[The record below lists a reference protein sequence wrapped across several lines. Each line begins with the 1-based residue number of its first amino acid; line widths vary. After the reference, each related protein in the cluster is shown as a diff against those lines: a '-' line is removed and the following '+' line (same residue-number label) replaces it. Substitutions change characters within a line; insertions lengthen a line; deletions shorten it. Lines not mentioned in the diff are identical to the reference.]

1 MKKLAQFA
9 VDYPISI
16 TMAIL
21 AVALLGYISF
31 SKLGMDL
38 FPDLNNPRIFVE
50 LKSGERP
57 PEEMERQFVQS
68 IESQA
73 IRQKGVVNVSSIST
87 VGSAQVTVEYSW
99 NSNMD
104 EAFLDLQKTLKNLSA
119 NQQIDELNI
128 TQHDPNA
135 SPIILLGFSHPEITD
150 MDELRRVAENFIQN
164 ELVRQEGIAEVK
176 LLGKEEKEVL
186 VETDDYLM
194 KAYGIN
200 PSTLASKISNNN
212 RNVSGGSITES
223 GKKYVIKGVSELDS
237 IDDIGRIIVAE
248 KQQTVDTSAQGTSGT
263 SSVTET
269 VPVYLKDVATIK
281 FQNKKPDNIVRV
293 NGVRCMGIAIY
304 KETKYNTIKAVNE
317 FVRSLDDLR
326 KALPGYQLTI
336 IQNQG
341 DFVTQA
347 VSEVKSAALIGILL
361 SVLVLFIFLR
371 RFGTT
376 AIISLA
382 IPISIIATFNLMYF
396 DNLTM
401 NIMTLGGLA
410 LGAGMLV
417 DNAIIVME
425 NIFRNLE
432 TGMPLKEA
440 AVIGTSQVGGAINAS
455 TITTIVVFLPI
466 VYLHGSAGE
475 LFKDQALTV
484 AFSLMCSLAVAIFV
498 IPMLAARFLRNVP
511 SGTKLTS
518 IRFPGYRKFLSR
530 LLDHRWLVIGVTVL
544 LVAASFSLI
553 PHIGSEFM
561 PKPEAHDYSIDIKL
575 PEGTE
580 ITRTAGGV
588 ETIESIV
595 RQTLGDN
602 IKSMF
607 SVAGPSE
614 EISTVSNSVFQDENT
629 ATVKFSIKK
638 ESLLKT
644 DYVVSKLT
652 AELKK
657 LPGVEAK
664 VAHEQTALD
673 VTLGTET
680 APLVVDVQGEDLK
693 TLQDLTEQ
701 VKEKVSGIPDLF
713 NIETSFDEGRPEI
726 DVVIDRVRAG
736 VLNVGIDNLTA
747 RLKERLSGTTAGQ
760 WDNGGELRDITIEL
774 PKVGINDLEN
784 ILIQNGSQNVAVNEV
799 AGIAVSQAPKE
810 IYRKNQVRIGMVT
823 ANLKNIRPL
832 NKVVAEIRSRISG
845 ISFPQDYKYDI
856 SGEEQMRRD
865 AFQNLKF
872 AFLLSLVLMYMVLAS
887 QFESLIHPFTIL
899 LSIPT
904 ALIGTIVTFFI
915 LGKSFNMMAYIGLIM
930 LVGIAVND
938 SIILVDCITQLR
950 NEGASLREAILEAGQ
965 RRIRPIIMT
974 SLTAILGM
982 LPLCIGIG
990 EGAAL
995 RAPLALA
1002 VVGGLFSSTLLTLI
1016 VIPCVYS
1023 VLDALT
1029 VRNKV

>member
-21 AVALLGYISF
+21 AISLLGYISF
-31 SKLGMDL
+31 SKLGMDI

-73 IRQKGVVNVSSIST
+73 IRQKGVVQVSSVSR
-87 VGSAQVTVEYSW
+87 VGSAQVSVEYSW

-104 EAFLDLQKTLKNLSA
+104 ESFLDLQKTLKNLSA

-164 ELVRQEGIAEVK
+164 ELVRQQGIAEVK
-176 LLGKEEKEVL
+176 LLGKEEKEVII
-186 VETDDYLM
+186 ETDDYLM
-194 KAYGIN
+194 KAYGIT
-200 PSTLASKISNNN
+200 PSTIASRITNNN

-223 GKKYVIKGVSELDS
+223 GRKYVIKGVSELDS

-248 KQQTVDTSAQGTSGT
+248 KQQTVDTSAQGASGSGSAT
-263 SSVTET
+263 VS
-269 VPVYLKDVATIK
+269 VPVFLKDVATIK

-304 KETKYNTIKAVNE
+304 KETKYNTIKAVTE
-317 FVRSLDDLR
+317 FQHALVDLR

-347 VSEVKSAALIGILL
+347 VNEVQSAALVGILL

-425 NIFRNLE
+425 NIFRNME
-432 TGMPLKEA
+432 NGMPIKEA
-440 AVIGTSQVGGAINAS
+440 AVVGTAQVGGAINAS
-455 TITTIVVFLPI
+455 TITTVVVFLPI

-484 AFSLMCSLAVAIFV
+484 SFSLLCSLAVAIFV
-498 IPMLAARFLRNVP
+498 IPMLAAQFLKSVP
-511 SGTKLTS
+511 PGTKMTS
-518 IRFPGYRKFLSR
+518 IRFPGYRNFLSH
-530 LLDHRWLVIGVTVL
+530 LLDHRWLVIGVTSAI
-544 LVAASFSLI
+544 VAASFSLI
-553 PHIGSEFM
+553 PVIGSEFM
-561 PKPEAHDYSIDIKL
+561 PKPEARDYSIDIKL

-580 ITRTAGGV
+580 INRTADAV
-588 ETIESIV
+588 ETIESVV

-602 IKSMF
+602 IASMF

-614 EISTVSNSVFQDENT
+614 EISSSSTSVFQDENT
-629 ATVKFSIKK
+629 ATLKFSIKK
-638 ESLLKT
+638 ESTLRT
-644 DYVVSKLT
+644 EYVVSQLT
-652 AELKK
+652 TELKK
-657 LPGVEAK
+657 LPDVEAK

-673 VTLGTET
+673 VTLGTES
-680 APLVVDVQGEDLK
+680 APMVIEIQGDDLDII
-693 TLQDLTEQ
+693 QNLTEQ
-701 VKEKVSGIPDLF
+701 AKEKVAARKLLAIDEIKEGKRKATLILSDPSGHSAI
-713 NIETSFDEGRPEI
+713 I
-726 DVVIDRVRAG
+726 DKRAKMR
-736 VLNVGIDNLTA
+736 NLT
-747 RLKERLSGTTAGQ
+747 ER
-760 WDNGGELRDITIEL
+760 
-774 PKVGINDLEN
+774 
-784 ILIQNGSQNVAVNEV
+784 EV
-799 AGIAVSQAPKE
+799 
-810 IYRKNQVRIGMVT
+810 
-823 ANLKNIRPL
+823 
-832 NKVVAEIRSRISG
+832 
-845 ISFPQDYKYDI
+845 
-856 SGEEQMRRD
+856 
-865 AFQNLKF
+865 
-872 AFLLSLVLMYMVLAS
+872 
-887 QFESLIHPFTIL
+887 
-899 LSIPT
+899 
-904 ALIGTIVTFFI
+904 
-915 LGKSFNMMAYIGLIM
+915 
-930 LVGIAVND
+930 
-938 SIILVDCITQLR
+938 
-950 NEGASLREAILEAGQ
+950 
-965 RRIRPIIMT
+965 
-974 SLTAILGM
+974 
-982 LPLCIGIG
+982 
-990 EGAAL
+990 
-995 RAPLALA
+995 
-1002 VVGGLFSSTLLTLI
+1002 
-1016 VIPCVYS
+1016 S
-1023 VLDALT
+1023 VLTSD
-1029 VRNKV
+1029 

>member
-9 VDYPISI
+9 VDYPITI

-21 AVALLGYISF
+21 AVTLLGYISF

-73 IRQKGVVNVSSIST
+73 IRQKGVVNVSSISR

-176 LLGKEEKEVL
+176 LLGKEEKQVL
-186 VETDDYLM
+186 IETDDYLM

-200 PSTLASKISNNN
+200 PSTLASKITNNN

-248 KQQTVDTSAQGTSGT
+248 KQQTVDTSSQGTSGT
-263 SSVTET
+263 ASVTET
-269 VPVYLKDVATIK
+269 VPVFLKDVATIK

-317 FVRSLDDLR
+317 FLLSLKDLR

-347 VSEVKSAALIGILL
+347 VNEVQSAALIGILL

-376 AIISLA
+376 AIISLS

-432 TGMPLKEA
+432 NGMPIKEA
-440 AVIGTSQVGGAINAS
+440 AVVGTYQVGGAINAS

-466 VYLHGSAGE
+466 IYLHGSAGE
-475 LFKDQALTV
+475 LFRDQALTV
-484 AFSLMCSLAVAIFV
+484 AFSLLCSLAVAIFV
-498 IPMLAARFLRNVP
+498 IPMLAAQFLKSVP
-511 SGTKLTS
+511 SGTKMTS

-530 LLDHRWLVIGVTVL
+530 LIDNRWLVIGVTAV
-544 LVAASFSLI
+544 LVAASFSFI
-553 PHIGSEFM
+553 PIIGSEFM
-561 PKPEAHDYSIDIKL
+561 PKPEARDYSIEIKL

-580 ITRTAGGV
+580 ITRTADAV

-602 IKSMF
+602 IASIF
-607 SVAGPSE
+607 SVSGPSE
-614 EISTVSNSVFQDENT
+614 EISTGSSSVFQDENT
-629 ATVKFSIKK
+629 ATIKFSVKK
-638 ESLLKT
+638 ESTLRT
-644 DYVVSKLT
+644 EYVVSKLT
-652 AELKK
+652 SELKK
-657 LPGVEAK
+657 LPDVEAK

-673 VTLGTET
+673 VTLGTES
-680 APLVVDVQGEDLK
+680 APLVIEIQGEDLNA
-693 TLQDLTEQ
+693 LQGLTEQ
-701 VKEKVSGIPDLF
+701 AKQKVSTIPDLF
-713 NIETSFDEGRPEI
+713 NIETSFDQGRPEI

-736 VLNVGIDNLTA
+736 VLNVGIDNLTS

-760 WDNGGELRDITIEL
+760 WENGGELRDITIEL
-774 PKVGINDLEN
+774 PKVGINELEN
-784 ILIQNGSQNVAVNEV
+784 IVIQSGAQNVAVNEV
-799 AGIAVSQAPKE
+799 AGITVSQAPKE

-823 ANLKNIRPL
+823 AHLKNVRPL
-832 NKVVAEIRSRISG
+832 NQIVADIRLKMSG
-845 ISFPQDYKYDI
+845 ISFPQDYKYEL

-904 ALIGTIVTFFI
+904 ALIGTILTFFL
-915 LGKSFNMMAYIGLIM
+915 LGKSFNIMAYIGLIM

-950 NEGASLREAILEAGQ
+950 NEGSSLREAILEAGQ

-1016 VIPCVYS
+1016 VIPCVYY
-1023 VLDALT
+1023 VLDSLT
-1029 VRNKV
+1029 VRNRT

>member
-1 MKKLAQFA
+1 MKKLAQYA
-9 VDYPISI
+9 VDYPITI

-21 AVALLGYISF
+21 AVTLLGYISF

-50 LKSGERP
+50 IKSGERP
-57 PEEMERQFVQS
+57 PEEMERQFVES

-73 IRQKGVVNVSSIST
+73 IRQKGVVQVSSVSM

-119 NQQIDELNI
+119 NQEIDELNI

-135 SPIILLGFSHPEITD
+135 SPIILLGFSNPGITD
-150 MDELRRVAENFIQN
+150 MDELRKVAENYIQN

-176 LLGKEEKEVL
+176 LLGKEEKEVI
-186 VETDDYLM
+186 VQTDDYLM
-194 KAYGIN
+194 KAYGIT
-200 PSTLASKISNNN
+200 PATLASKITSNNQ
-212 RNVSGGSITES
+212 NVSGGSITES
-223 GKKYVIKGVSELDS
+223 GKKYVIKGMSELDS

-248 KQQTVDTSAQGTSGT
+248 KAKTVDSSETTSTTST
-263 SSVTET
+263 TET

-293 NGVRCMGIAIY
+293 NGIRCMGIAIY

-317 FVRSLDDLR
+317 FILSLKDLR
-326 KALPGYQLTI
+326 KALPGYQITI

-347 VSEVKSAALIGILL
+347 VGEVKSAALVGILL

-371 RFGTT
+371 RFSTT

-484 AFSLMCSLAVAIFV
+484 AFSLLCSLAVAIFV
-498 IPMLAARFLRNVP
+498 IPMLAARFLKSVP
-511 SGTKLTS
+511 SGTKMTS
-518 IRFPGYRKFLSR
+518 IRFPGYRKLLSH
-530 LLDHRWLVIGVTVL
+530 LIDHRWAVIGITAAA
-544 LVAASFSLI
+544 VAASFSLI
-553 PHIGSEFM
+553 PIIGSEFM
-561 PKPEAHDYSIDIKL
+561 PKPDAHDYSIDIKL

-580 ITRTAGGV
+580 ITRTASAV
-588 ETIESIV
+588 ETIESVV

-602 IKSMF
+602 IASIF
-607 SVAGPSE
+607 SVSGPSD
-614 EISTVSNSVFQDENT
+614 EINTSSSSVFQDENT
-629 ATVKFSIKK
+629 ATLKFRIKK

-644 DYVVSKLT
+644 ENVISQLT
-652 AELKK
+652 SELKK
-657 LPGVEAK
+657 LPDVETK

-673 VTLGTET
+673 VTLGTES
-680 APLVVDVQGEDLK
+680 APLVIEIQGEDLN
-693 TLQDLTEQ
+693 TLQDLTDQ
-701 VKEKVSGIPDLF
+701 AKQKISTITDLL
-713 NIETSFDEGRPEI
+713 NIETSFDQGRPEI

-736 VLNVGIDNLTA
+736 VLNVGIENLTS
-747 RLKERLSGTTAGQ
+747 RLKERLAGTTAGQ
-760 WDNGGELRDITIEL
+760 WENGGEMSDITIEL
-774 PKVGINDLEN
+774 PKIGINELEN
-784 ILIQNGSQNVAVNEV
+784 IVIQNGTQNVAVNEV
-799 AGIAVSQAPKE
+799 AGIKVSQSPKE

-823 ANLKNIRPL
+823 AHLKSDRPL
-832 NKVVAEIRSRISG
+832 NHIVKDIRSKMSG
-845 ISFPQDYKYDI
+845 INFPQDYKYDV
-856 SGEEQMRRD
+856 S
-865 AFQNLKF
+865 
-872 AFLLSLVLMYMVLAS
+872 
-887 QFESLIHPFTIL
+887 
-899 LSIPT
+899 
-904 ALIGTIVTFFI
+904 
-915 LGKSFNMMAYIGLIM
+915 
-930 LVGIAVND
+930 
-938 SIILVDCITQLR
+938 
-950 NEGASLREAILEAGQ
+950 
-965 RRIRPIIMT
+965 
-974 SLTAILGM
+974 
-982 LPLCIGIG
+982 
-990 EGAAL
+990 
-995 RAPLALA
+995 
-1002 VVGGLFSSTLLTLI
+1002 
-1016 VIPCVYS
+1016 
-1023 VLDALT
+1023 
-1029 VRNKV
+1029 